1 MSSLNQEFYVIRRE
15 DQPDNFI
22 SGRNNTQKTP
32 RLYSRVGASV
42 VCNLLNI
49 RKLKK
54 SKIQDGRRIRE
65 VTVPDG
71 SRYRAYRVNV
81 SLTIPPTTADL
92 EAANI
97 FNIFGGDTATL
108 PNPARII
115 NMPAGIGIAPQ
126 PQIQD
131 DIPIRVPFPP
141 RATPAIADFDIAVR
155 NAAAR
160 QRELRQIRWPRP
172 APENPF

>member
-1 MSSLNQEFYVIRRE
+1 MLSLNQEFYVIRRE

-32 RLYSRVGASV
+32 RLYTRVGAQV

-108 PNPARII
+108 PNPTRIV
-115 NMPAGIGIAPQ
+115 NMPAGIGLVPQ

-131 DIPIRVPFPP
+131 DFGDLIGR
-141 RATPAIADFDIAVR
+141 
-155 NAAAR
+155 
-160 QRELRQIRWPRP
+160 PRP
-172 APENPF
+172 AATPRRADFWGTRVPIGAARPENPF